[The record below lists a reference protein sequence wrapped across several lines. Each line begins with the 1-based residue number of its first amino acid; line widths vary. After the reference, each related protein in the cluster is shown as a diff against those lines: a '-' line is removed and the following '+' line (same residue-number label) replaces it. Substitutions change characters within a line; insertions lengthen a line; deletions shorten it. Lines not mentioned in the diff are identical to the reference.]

1 MSPRTEQ
8 THAAWRAAL
17 DELEALVAE
26 ADASLSDAE
35 PAAGG
40 VPTFAVDAGSIGA
53 GSTGTGSMGAG
64 GRWTPPT
71 GLGPLP
77 ADLAT
82 RASSLVERQGGVI
95 ARLEAARL
103 SVLQHLGFVGRVER
117 SHEPERPVYLDVV
130 G

>member
-1 MSPRTEQ
+1 MSPRTDE

-26 ADASLSDAE
+26 ADDSLTGAE
-35 PAAGG
+35 RQPDG
-40 VPTFAVDAGSIGA
+40 VSTFAPGVEAPAMS
-53 GSTGTGSMGAG
+53 

-77 ADLAT
+77 AELAT
-82 RASSLVERQGGVI
+82 RASSLVDRQGGVI

-103 SVLQHLGFVGRVER
+103 SVLRHLGLVGRVEGA
-117 SHEPERPVYLDVV
+117 HEPERPVYLDVV